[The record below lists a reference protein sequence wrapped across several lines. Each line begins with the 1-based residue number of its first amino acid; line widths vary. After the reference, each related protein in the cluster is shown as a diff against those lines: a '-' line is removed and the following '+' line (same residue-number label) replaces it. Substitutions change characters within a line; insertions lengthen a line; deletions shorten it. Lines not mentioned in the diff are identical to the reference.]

1 MTAKEICK
9 KFETSEGSFYLL
21 PYTIKKI
28 SSYGIDVPIEIASTA
43 KNSLFKDFSQGIYLW
58 IHKGIIRKVG
68 LFGEG
73 VKSNFNNRYSA
84 YRTTSLMIERN
95 NGTMPKGISNGSV
108 KPIETLVKN
117 LQVNEEI
124 KIAVL
129 PFKTR
134 GSIAEIDGVKR
145 PIIIDLAALEEQII
159 NKIKSKDP
167 NQLWLK

>member
-73 VKSNFNNRYSA
+73 VKSNFNSRYAS
-84 YRTTSLMIERN
+84 YRTTSLLIEKNKFR
-95 NGTMPKGISNGSV
+95 I
-108 KPIETLVKN
+108 KN
-117 LQVNEEI
+117 LVRISGSTKDRI
-124 KIAVL
+124 K
-129 PFKTR
+129 
-134 GSIAEIDGVKR
+134 
-145 PIIIDLAALEEQII
+145 QI
-159 NKIKSKDP
+159 KDT
-167 NQLWLK
+167 LISL